1 MATRLLQLEELLH
14 LLTGQTE
21 ARSAAIRRDVA
32 RIRKE
37 LQVPGV
43 TGLSVGW
50 RTKAGRQRRELCL
63 KVFVE
68 SKKTHDDLERR
79 HVLPRRVAAAS
90 LGISVPVDV
99 EQTGKLELLAGT
111 PAPVLQGGEL
121 IRHFQG
127 SQGSLGCIVAPTDN
141 PAAIALLSCSHV
153 IARNGFAPLNDA
165 ILWQRFPTGPP
176 VATLARVRQFD
187 TTPGAANV
195 DAAIATL
202 AASPPPSFAPAVSQI
217 GPVTGFRPWDSLRD
231 ATSPGGGEPVRM
243 FSARRGQVLR
253 GTILDKRRS
262 VTMVF
267 PNFPDPANPLE
278 VPFQN
283 QLVCSF
289 DALAGDSGSVL
300 VDDRGSLAGMVW
312 LRQDADG
319 AAVANPIDL
328 VLGALG
334 VRPVVPGT

>member
-14 LLTGQTE
+14 LLTGQTRPRTAAVNRDL
-21 ARSAAIRRDVA
+21 ARL
-32 RIRKE
+32 RKQ
-37 LQVPGV
+37 LQLPGV

-50 RTKAGRQRRELCL
+50 RSRAGKQRRELCL

-68 SKKTHDDLERR
+68 SKKTREELERR

-90 LGISVPVDV
+90 LEINVPVDV
-99 EQTGKLELLAGT
+99 EQTGRLELVAGT
-111 PAPVLQGGEL
+111 PAPVLEGGEL

-127 SQGSLGCIVAPTDN
+127 PPGSLGCIVRPTDN
-141 PAAIALLSCSHV
+141 PAAVALLSCSHV
-153 IARNGFAPLNDA
+153 IAKNGFAPLNDA
-165 ILWQRFPTGPP
+165 ILRLQTGSQ
-176 VATLARVRQFD
+176 VAALARVRPFD

-202 AASPPPSFAPAVSQI
+202 VGSPPPPFAAAVSQI
-217 GPVTGFRPWDSLRD
+217 GPIAGFRSWDSLRD

-243 FSARRGQVLR
+243 FSPKRGQVLR
-253 GTILDKRRS
+253 GTITDKRRA
-262 VTMVF
+262 VTMTF
-267 PNFPDPANPLE
+267 ANFPDPPNPLE

-289 DALAGDSGSVL
+289 DAQAGDSGSVL
-300 VDDRGSLAGMVW
+300 VDAQGNVAGLVW
-312 LRQDADG
+312 LRQAADG
-319 AAVANPIDL
+319 AAMANPIDL

-334 VRPVVPGT
+334 VRPAT